1 MKTEKRH
8 VTLFL
13 LLFSATATAE
23 LRIWYPDSGTSLDR
37 STIVESTVGGF
48 TTIYRAAPGAALS
61 GPTYG
66 EPSYTTRE
74 RLPDPYMDR
83 PHPALNG
90 YTPNQLIDGR

>member
-1 MKTEKRH
+1 MKT
-8 VTLFL
+8 LILL
-13 LLFSATATAE
+13 LLFSAAASAE
-23 LRIWYPDSGTSLDR
+23 LRIWYPDNPMDR

-48 TTIYRAAPGAALS
+48 TTVYRAAPGAALS
-61 GPTYG
+61 GPALG

-90 YTPNQLIDGR
+90 YTPNQLIYGR